1 MGYAHHPTQQ
11 RRARLEA
18 NVDARD
24 LMTKDP
30 ISVEPSATVQDV
42 MDLMMDKDIRH
53 VPIVD
58 GGELI
63 GMISDRD
70 LRQISW
76 TAVVEG
82 GPARLTVPVS
92 SLMSG
97 DPISVD
103 QEANATELI
112 DIMIDQ
118 KIGAVPVVDE
128 TENRLVGIVSY
139 MDVLKNAR
147 DVL

>member
-1 MGYAHHPTQQ
+1 M
-11 RRARLEA
+11 
-18 NVDARD
+18 DCRD

-30 ISVEPSATVQDV
+30 ISVAPAATVQDV

-53 VPIVD
+53 VPIVE

-76 TAVVEG
+76 TAVVDG

-97 DPISVD
+97 DPISVGE
-103 QEANATELI
+103 EADHTELI
-112 DIMIDQ
+112 DIMIEQ
-118 KIGAVPVVDE
+118 KVGAVPVVDDADK
-128 TENRLVGIVSY
+128 RLVGIVSY
-139 MDVLKNAR
+139 MDVLKHAR
-147 DVL
+147 EAL

>member
-1 MGYAHHPTQQ
+1 
-11 RRARLEA
+11 
-18 NVDARD
+18 VDCRE

-30 ISVEPSATVQDV
+30 ISVSPSATVQDV

-53 VPIVD
+53 VPIVEN
-58 GGELI
+58 GELI

-103 QEANATELI
+103 QEADATEVI

-139 MDVLKNAR
+139 MDVLKHAR
-147 DVL
+147 DAL

>member
-1 MGYAHHPTQQ
+1 MDC
-11 RRARLEA
+11 RE
-18 NVDARD
+18 

-30 ISVEPSATVQDV
+30 ISVSPSATVQDV

-53 VPIVD
+53 VPIVEN
-58 GGELI
+58 GELI

-103 QEANATELI
+103 QEADATEVI

-139 MDVLKNAR
+139 MDVLKHAR
-147 DVL
+147 DAL

>member
-1 MGYAHHPTQQ
+1 MPITNPSSAS
-11 RRARLEA
+11 ARSEA
-18 NVDARD
+18 NVDCRD

-30 ISVEPSATVQDV
+30 ISVAPSATVQDV
-42 MDLMMDKDIRH
+42 MDLMLDKDIRH
-53 VPIVD
+53 VPIVE

-76 TAVVEG
+76 AAVVEG

-97 DPISVD
+97 DPISVGEESD
-103 QEANATELI
+103 HTELI
-112 DIMIDQ
+112 DIMIEQ
-118 KIGAVPVVDE
+118 KVGAVPVIDE
-128 TENRLVGIVSY
+128 GENRLVGIVSY
-139 MDVLKNAR
+139 MDVLKHAR
-147 DVL
+147 DAL